1 METFKKMWSI
11 RLKLWNEKLVELA
24 KASSYAIHR

>member
-1 METFKKMWSI
+1 METFKKIWFVK
-11 RLKLWNEKLVELA
+11 LKLWNEKLIEFA